1 MPSLLGFTVKNVYFC
16 TSKLY
21 TNDSLMPVD
30 DKKQIYDA
38 IPSISVILTTY
49 NHPIWLE
56 KVLWGYEAQTTHD
69 FEIVIADDGSRDET
83 RDTIARM
90 QSLVSYPIQ
99 HIWHKDDGFQK
110 CVIMNKSIL
119 ASKADYLLFSD
130 GDCIPREDYIAMHL
144 SQREPGRFLS
154 CGYYK
159 LGMELSK
166 AITKEHI
173 LNGDCFD
180 LSWLKAH
187 GLPSTFKNNKFTRQ
201 EWKVKLLN
209 AITTTKPTW
218 NGHGASTWKKHVLET
233 NGFDERMQYG
243 GQDREFG
250 ERLENMG
257 IHGKQVRYSSTVLH
271 LDHGRGYATPESIA
285 KNKAIRK
292 QTRTRG
298 VQRTPYGIKKVNQE

>member
-1 MPSLLGFTVKNVYFC
+1 MS
-16 TSKLY
+16 
-21 TNDSLMPVD
+21 VD
-30 DKKQIYDA
+30 NKKQTYDA
-38 IPSISVILTTY
+38 GPSISVILTTY

-69 FEIVIADDGSRDET
+69 FEIVIADDGSRDDT

-159 LGMELSK
+159 LDLELSK
-166 AITKEHI
+166 AITKENI

-201 EWKVKLLN
+201 SWKVKLLN

-292 QTRTRG
+292 QTRTQG
-298 VQRTPYGIKKVNQE
+298 VQRTPYGIIKDNQE

>member
-1 MPSLLGFTVKNVYFC
+1 MSEDTKRVQ
-16 TSKLY
+16 
-21 TNDSLMPVD
+21 ND
-30 DKKQIYDA
+30 A
-38 IPSISVILTTY
+38 PSISVILTTY
-49 NHPIWLE
+49 NHPVWLE

-69 FEIVIADDGSRDET
+69 FEVVVADDGSREDTRET
-83 RDTIARM
+83 IERIQA
-90 QSLVSYPIQ
+90 QVSYPIQ
-99 HIWHKDDGFQK
+99 HVWHEDDGFQK

-144 SQREPGRFLS
+144 SQRAPGRFLS

-159 LGMELSK
+159 LDMDISK
-166 AITKEHI
+166 AITKEDI
-173 LNGDCFD
+173 LKGNCFD
-180 LSWLKAH
+180 LTWLKAN

-201 EWKVKLLN
+201 AWKVNLLN

-218 NGHGASTWKKHVLET
+218 NGHGASTWKKHILET

-257 IHGKQVRYSSTVLH
+257 IRGKQVRYSSTVLH

-285 KNKAIRK
+285 KNRAIRK
-292 QTRTRG
+292 HTRTTG
-298 VQRTPYGIKKVNQE
+298 VKRTPYGIVKDSE